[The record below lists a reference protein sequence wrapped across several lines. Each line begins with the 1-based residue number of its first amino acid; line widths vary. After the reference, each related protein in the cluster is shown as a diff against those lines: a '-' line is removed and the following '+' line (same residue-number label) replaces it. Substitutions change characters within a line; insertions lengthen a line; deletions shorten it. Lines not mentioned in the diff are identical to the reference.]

1 MNGDFK
7 MYQTVYLGLGT
18 NLGNKKNNLKNAIK
32 ALSRELGEPVKVSSV
47 YQSEPW
53 GFKSPNSFLN
63 LVMSYNTLL
72 NAEQVL
78 SICLDIEKQLGRT
91 RKDILG
97 YESRIIDIDILLF
110 GNLVVAENN
119 LKIPHPLL
127 KERLFVLEPLLEIC
141 EKKIFNIYSSFLENL
156 RNQEKQNKLKPF

>member
-1 MNGDFK
+1 

-32 ALSRELGEPVKVSSV
+32 ALSLELGEPVKVSSV

-63 LVMSYNTLL
+63 LVVSYNTLL
-72 NAEQVL
+72 NGAQVL
-78 SICLDIEKQLGRT
+78 SICLDIEKQLGRK
-91 RKDILG
+91 RKESLG

-156 RNQEKQNKLKPF
+156 RNQEKQKIQNKLKPF

>member
-1 MNGDFK
+1 

-32 ALSRELGEPVKVSSV
+32 ALSLELGEPVKVSSV

-63 LVMSYNTLL
+63 LVVSYNTLL
-72 NAEQVL
+72 NAAQVL
-78 SICLDIEKQLGRT
+78 SICLDIEKQLGRK
-91 RKDILG
+91 RKESLG

-110 GNLVVAENN
+110 GDLLVAEDN
-119 LKIPHPLL
+119 LKIPHPWL
-127 KERLFVLEPLLEIC
+127 KERLFVLEPLLEIG

-156 RNQEKQNKLKPF
+156 RNQEKQKIQNKLKPF

>member
-1 MNGDFK
+1 

-32 ALSRELGEPVKVSSV
+32 ALSLELGEPVKVSSV

-63 LVMSYNTLL
+63 LVVSYNTLL
-72 NAEQVL
+72 NAAQVL
-78 SICLDIEKQLGRT
+78 SICLDIEKQLGRK
-91 RKDILG
+91 RKESLG

-110 GNLVVAENN
+110 GDLLVAEDN
-119 LKIPHPLL
+119 LKIPHPLM

-141 EKKIFNIYSSFLENL
+141 EKNIFKIYSSFLENL
-156 RNQEKQNKLKPF
+156 RKKR

>member
-1 MNGDFK
+1 

-32 ALSRELGEPVKVSSV
+32 ALSLELGEPVKVSSV
-47 YQSEPW
+47 CQSEPW

-63 LVMSYNTLL
+63 LVVSYNTLL
-72 NAEQVL
+72 NAAQVL
-78 SICLDIEKQLGRT
+78 SICLDIEKQLGRK
-91 RKDILG
+91 RKESLG

-110 GNLVVAENN
+110 GDLLVAEDN
-119 LKIPHPLL
+119 LKIPHPLM

-141 EKKIFNIYSSFLENL
+141 EKNIFKIYSSFLENL
-156 RNQEKQNKLKPF
+156 RKKR

>member
-1 MNGDFK
+1 

>member
-1 MNGDFK
+1 
-7 MYQTVYLGLGT
+7 
-18 NLGNKKNNLKNAIK
+18 
-32 ALSRELGEPVKVSSV
+32 
-47 YQSEPW
+47 
-53 GFKSPNSFLN
+53 
-63 LVMSYNTLL
+63 MSCNTLL

-141 EKKIFNIYSSFLENL
+141 EKKFFNIYSSFLENL
-156 RNQEKQNKLKPF
+156 RNQEKQKIQNKLKPF